1 VTHAYYLALT
11 FAALLVNAA
20 FVLRKAHLEHP
31 VIAAFTVAVIVSY
44 SFLYTALVGLV
55 LRVGGLVRHRSS
67 IATAVLAVLAG
78 GLLQILLFA
87 DRTVYEM
94 YGFHANGFVLNLVTT
109 QGGIESM
116 GLSRSTS
123 AAIALVCAG
132 LIALQGGLYL
142 AASRLAA
149 TRPAER
155 ARRDARRLAVA
166 AAAIT
171 ALFLAQSVGF
181 AYAQYARLAPIVS
194 SARLVPFYL
203 PLSMRR
209 VFASLGMERPPR
221 SRAQFRV
228 RDESLALAYPRAP
241 LRRSASAPSYNIV
254 WLVSE
259 SLRADALDP
268 VVMPALDRFASRS
281 ARFVSHV
288 SGSNGTRWGMFSLF
302 YGLYGSDWFHFLDE
316 VRGPVLFDELI
327 ARGYDLEMFTSA
339 RFTYPE
345 FESTVFAAVPND
357 RLHEKNADRT
367 EGWKRDREN
376 VEELLASL
384 ERRDRNR
391 PFMRF
396 MFFESPH
403 ANYYF
408 PPESVVK
415 KPYLEDFNYL
425 TTDPDSARVLLK
437 NRYLNACHHLDSQLE
452 RIFQY
457 LEREGLLESTIV
469 VVTGDHGEE
478 FMDSGR
484 WGHNSQFSDA
494 QIRVPLVIR
503 MPQRAPETV
512 QRLTSHLDV
521 APTVLAALGIEND
534 PSDFSLGHDLFGSFE
549 RSFVV
554 VSDWNQIAY
563 IDEQLSATFTFS
575 GFGKRATVVRDRAF
589 TLAPDARA
597 DQLLDERQPQLLE
610 MLSGLRSFHR
620 TGGAPVHA
628 SEPRS

>member
-1 VTHAYYLALT
+1 
-11 FAALLVNAA
+11 
-20 FVLRKAHLEHP
+20 
-31 VIAAFTVAVIVSY
+31 
-44 SFLYTALVGLV
+44 
-55 LRVGGLVRHRSS
+55 
-67 IATAVLAVLAG
+67 
-78 GLLQILLFA
+78 
-87 DRTVYEM
+87 
-94 YGFHANGFVLNLVTT
+94 
-109 QGGIESM
+109 
-116 GLSRSTS
+116 
-123 AAIALVCAG
+123 
-132 LIALQGGLYL
+132 
-142 AASRLAA
+142 
-149 TRPAER
+149 
-155 ARRDARRLAVA
+155 
-166 AAAIT
+166 
-171 ALFLAQSVGF
+171 
-181 AYAQYARLAPIVS
+181 
-194 SARLVPFYL
+194 
-203 PLSMRR
+203 
-209 VFASLGMERPPR
+209 
-221 SRAQFRV
+221 
-228 RDESLALAYPRAP
+228 
-241 LRRSASAPSYNIV
+241 
-254 WLVSE
+254 
-259 SLRADALDP
+259 
-268 VVMPALDRFASRS
+268 
-281 ARFVSHV
+281 
-288 SGSNGTRWGMFSLF
+288 
-302 YGLYGSDWFHFLDE
+302 
-316 VRGPVLFDELI
+316 
-327 ARGYDLEMFTSA
+327 
-339 RFTYPE
+339 
-345 FESTVFAAVPND
+345 VFAAVPND

-425 TTDPDSARVLLK
+425 TTDLDSARVLLK